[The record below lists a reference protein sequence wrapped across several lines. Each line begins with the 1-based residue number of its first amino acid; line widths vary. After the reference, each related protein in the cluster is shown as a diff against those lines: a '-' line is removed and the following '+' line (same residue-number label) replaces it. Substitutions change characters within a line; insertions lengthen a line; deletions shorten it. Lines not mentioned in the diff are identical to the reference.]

1 MTEAKL
7 NGFVVLMTRPE
18 RQADELITAIENS
31 GGEAIRFPVI
41 DIEPKKSADINR
53 CLNTLPTAD
62 ITIFISTNAVI
73 YGLHYVNGDETAI
86 AAIGPGTKSAIEL
99 AGKHVDIVPLQGY
112 DSEHLLAEAGLQNVS
127 GKNIRIIRG
136 EGGRELLA
144 DTLRKRGAKVD
155 YMSVYRR
162 LSHVYTPNFLTNL
175 EHRWRNGQVNCVI
188 AMSVSSLN
196 TLLEILPTS
205 CYELLKK
212 TPLATPSA
220 RVLQAASD
228 KISNT
233 KIWLADN
240 PQTDGMIRALI
251 ACRETECR

>member
-7 NGFVVLMTRPE
+7 SGFVVLMTRPE
-18 RQADELITAIENS
+18 RQADELITAIEDY

-41 DIEPKKSADINR
+41 DIEPKKSADIKR
-53 CLNTLPTAD
+53 CLNMLPTAD
-62 ITIFISTNAVI
+62 ITIFISKNAVL

-99 AGKHVDIVPLQGY
+99 ADKHVDIIPLQGY
-112 DSEHLLAEAGLQNVS
+112 DSEHLLAEAELQNVS

-144 DTLRKRGAKVD
+144 DTLRKRGAKVN

-162 LSHVYTPNFLTNL
+162 LSHTYTPNFLASL
-175 EHRWRNGQVNCVI
+175 EHRWRNDQVNCVI

-205 CYELLKK
+205 CCELLNK

-220 RVLQAASD
+220 RVLQTASD
-228 KISNT
+228 KIPNT
-233 KIWLADN
+233 KVWLADN

-251 ACRETECR
+251 ACREAECR